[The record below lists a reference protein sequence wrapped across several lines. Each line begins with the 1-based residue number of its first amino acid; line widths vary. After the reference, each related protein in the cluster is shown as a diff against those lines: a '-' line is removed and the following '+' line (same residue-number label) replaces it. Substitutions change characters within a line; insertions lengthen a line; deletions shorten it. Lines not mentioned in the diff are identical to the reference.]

1 MSLEIAPDDLSA
13 AVAVLMG
20 PQGPLARHDP
30 AYRERHEQAAMA
42 QAVARAI
49 EGPHALVVEAGT
61 GVGKTYA
68 YLIPLLLSG
77 RRGLV
82 STATKSL
89 QDQLFWRDLP
99 QLCERLG
106 VPVTTALLK
115 GRSSY
120 LCRHRLTQ
128 ARHAPEGLDRLSLRL
143 LARVEDWA
151 RSTASG
157 DLSEVSGLDERTA
170 LLPLVTSTRENCLGS
185 ECPAFNDC
193 HVLQARRQ
201 AMTADLVVVNH
212 HLFFADLSLKEGG
225 MAELL
230 PAVEVVV
237 FDEAHQ
243 ILDTGLQ
250 FMATSLGTLAVLDL
264 ARDLRAGGLAH
275 ARGLQDWLACAQG
288 LEQAVRELLLAC
300 DGHPAEEQEDH
311 VPGASARRSAPGRG
325 ARRIRWAERCS
336 GRPEAGAR
344 PVEVAFAQALA
355 GLDTALTTA
364 QGCAAEVADAHPDL
378 QRLAERCQ
386 ELHALVGV
394 FQSPL
399 AVDRVRWIDLGPH
412 QARLIDTPLDIR
424 DLIQQSLE
432 QTHRAWIFTSATLG
446 DEPELTW
453 FRTQAGLE
461 EAQVLSVGSPFDYAA
476 HARLWVPSQLP
487 APGENGHNEAVAELG
502 ARCAARLGGRTFVL
516 STTLR
521 ALPVIGE
528 HIRQMFESRGLSIEV
543 LVQGSEPKRALLE
556 RFLQA
561 AQGGGAV
568 LVGAASFWEGIDVPG
583 QALQCVVIDKL
594 PFPPPDD
601 PLLEART
608 RALKAQGRD
617 PFTELFLSGAAISLK
632 QGVGRLIRSETD
644 RGLLIICDKRLHTKS
659 YGNRILSAL
668 PPMTRLT
675 DGAAVAHWLDQ
686 LQASGA

>member
-1 MSLEIAPDDLSA
+1 MSLETAPDDLGA

-30 AYRERHEQAAMA
+30 AYRQRHEQTAMA
-42 QAVARAI
+42 QAVAQAI
-49 EGPHALVVEAGT
+49 EDSHALVVEAGT

-128 ARHAPEGLDRLSLRL
+128 ARHAPEGLDRASLRL

-157 DLSEVSGLDERTA
+157 DLSEVPGLDDRTA
-170 LLPLVTSTRENCLGS
+170 LLPWVTSTRENCLGG
-185 ECPAFNDC
+185 ECPAFHEC

-237 FDEAHQ
+237 FDEAHH

-250 FMATSLGTLAVLDL
+250 FVATSVGTLAVLDL

-300 DGHPAEEQEDH
+300 DGHQAQAATG
-311 VPGASARRSAPGRG
+311 VLAAPGQRWAPGRG
-325 ARRIRWAERCS
+325 VRRIRWSERCS
-336 GRPEAGAR
+336 GRPDAAAR

-355 GLDTALTTA
+355 SLDAALGIA
-364 QGCAAEVADAHPDL
+364 QGCATEVAEAHPDL
-378 QRLAERCQ
+378 HRLAERCQ
-386 ELHALVGV
+386 ELRTRVGI

-399 AVDRVRWIDLGPH
+399 AVDRVRWIDLGLH

-424 DLIQQSLE
+424 DLMKQSLE

-446 DEPELTW
+446 DEPELGW
-453 FRTQAGLE
+453 FRAQAGLE
-461 EAQVLSVGSPFDYAA
+461 DAQVLSVGSPFDYAS

-487 APGENGHNEAVAELG
+487 APGETGHNEAVAELG

-516 STTLR
+516 ATTLR
-521 ALPVIGE
+521 ALPVIGD
-528 HIRQMFESRGLSIEV
+528 HIRQLFESRGLSIEV
-543 LVQGSEPKRALLE
+543 LVQGNEPKRALLE

-561 AQGGGAV
+561 AQGCGAV

-608 RALKAQGRD
+608 RTLKAQGRD
-617 PFTELFLSGAAISLK
+617 PFAELFLSEAAISLK
-632 QGVGRLIRSETD
+632 QGVGRLIRSERD
-644 RGLLIICDKRLHTKS
+644 RGLLVICDKRLHTKS
-659 YGNRILSAL
+659 YGSRILSAL
-668 PPMTRLT
+668 PPMTRLA
-675 DGAAVAHWLDQ
+675 DGAAAAQWLDQ
-686 LQASGA
+686 LKETGA

>member
-1 MSLEIAPDDLSA
+1 MNPQTPASDLAA
-13 AVAVLMG
+13 AVLALMG
-20 PQGPLARHDP
+20 PEGPLARHDP
-30 AYRERHEQAAMA
+30 AYRQRDEQTAMA
-42 QAVARAI
+42 QAVARAV
-49 EGPHALVVEAGT
+49 EEPHTLVVEAGT

-89 QDQLFWRDLP
+89 QDQLYWRDLP

-115 GRSSY
+115 GRASY
-120 LCRHRLTQ
+120 LCRHRLAQ
-128 ARHAPEGLDRLSLRL
+128 ARHAPEGLDRMSLRL

-157 DLSEVSGLDERTA
+157 DLSEVPGLDERTA
-170 LLPLVTSTRENCLGS
+170 LVPLITSTRENCLGS

-193 HVLQARRQ
+193 HVMQARRQ
-201 AMTADLVVVNH
+201 AMAADLVVVNH
-212 HLFFADLSLKEGG
+212 HLFFADLALKEGG

-250 FMATSLGTLAVLDL
+250 FVATSLGTLAVVDL
-264 ARDLRAGGLAH
+264 ARDLRVAGLAH
-275 ARGLQDWLACAQG
+275 ARGLQDWLGCTQE
-288 LEQAVRELLLAC
+288 LEQAVRELVLAC
-300 DGHPAEEQEDH
+300 DGAQTSDEDTPAHQ
-311 VPGASARRSAPGRG
+311 PPRG
-325 ARRIRWAERCS
+325 TRRIRWTERCS
-336 GRPEAGAR
+336 GRSDAAAR
-344 PVEVAFAQALA
+344 PVEVAFSEALA
-355 GLDTALTTA
+355 QLEAA
-364 QGCAAEVADAHPDL
+364 MRAAHGCAAAVADAHPDL
-378 QRLAERCQ
+378 QRLAERAL
-386 ELHALVGV
+386 ELLARLAV
-394 FQSPL
+394 FQAPL
-399 AVDRVRWIDLGPH
+399 AVDRVRWIDLGVN

-424 DLIQQSLE
+424 ELMHQSRA

-446 DEPELTW
+446 DEPGLGW
-453 FRTQAGLE
+453 FRAQAGLE
-461 EAQVLSVGSPFDYAA
+461 DAQVLSVGSPFDYAN
-476 HARLWVPSQLP
+476 HARLWVPTHLP
-487 APGENGHNEAVAELG
+487 APGEPGHNEAVAQMG

-516 STTLR
+516 ATTLR
-521 ALPVIGE
+521 ALPIIGE
-528 HIRQMFESRGLSIEV
+528 QIRQVFESRGLNIEV
-543 LVQGSEPKRALLE
+543 LVQGREPKRALLE

-561 AQGGGAV
+561 AQGPGAV

-583 QALQCVVIDKL
+583 SALQCVVIDKL

-617 PFTELFLSGAAISLK
+617 PFSELFVSETTIALK

-644 RGLLIICDKRLHTKS
+644 RGLLVICDKRLHTKG
-659 YGNRILSAL
+659 YGPRMLSAL
-668 PPMTRLT
+668 PPMSRLAEA
-675 DGAAVAHWLDQ
+675 GAVAQWLDELK
-686 LQASGA
+686 LQS

>member
-1 MSLEIAPDDLSA
+1 MSLETAPDDLGA
-13 AVAVLMG
+13 AVAALMG

-49 EGPHALVVEAGT
+49 EGSHALVVEAGT

-128 ARHAPEGLDRLSLRL
+128 ARQAPEGLDRLSLRL

-157 DLSEVSGLDERTA
+157 DLSEVPGLDDRTA

-185 ECPAFNDC
+185 ECPAFNEC

-201 AMTADLVVVNH
+201 AMAADLVVVNH

-250 FMATSLGTLAVLDL
+250 FVATSVGTLAVLDL

-300 DGHPAEEQEDH
+300 DGHPMESVDRPQ
-311 VPGASARRSAPGRG
+311 GAPGQRLAPTRG
-325 ARRIRWAERCS
+325 VRRIRWSERCS
-336 GRPEAGAR
+336 GRADAAAR

-355 GLDTALTTA
+355 GLDEALTVA
-364 QGCAAEVADAHPDL
+364 QDCAAAVAEAHPDL

-386 ELHALVGV
+386 ELRARVGV

-424 DLIQQSLE
+424 DLMQQSLE
-432 QTHRAWIFTSATLG
+432 HTHRAWIFTSATLG
-446 DEPELTW
+446 DEPELSW
-453 FRTQAGLE
+453 FRTHAGLE
-461 EAQVLSVGSPFDYAA
+461 DAQVLSVGSPFDYVS

-487 APGENGHNEAVAELG
+487 APGETGHNEAVAELG

-516 STTLR
+516 ATTLR
-521 ALPVIGE
+521 ALPVIGD
-528 HIRQMFESRGLSIEV
+528 HIRQLFESRGLSIEV

-561 AQGGGAV
+561 AQSGGAV

-583 QALQCVVIDKL
+583 RALQCVVIDKL

-617 PFTELFLSGAAISLK
+617 PFAELFLSETAISLK

-644 RGLLIICDKRLHTKS
+644 RGLLVICDKRLHTKS

-675 DGAAVAHWLDQ
+675 DGASVAQWLDQ
-686 LQASGA
+686 LKETEA